1 MFYHSLEINPHR
13 QRVNRR
19 MNMGFRFLANMVDAA
34 AVRLVSVGRSAAV
47 THLLSVANGH
57 KDVA

>member
-1 MFYHSLEINPHR
+1 MVS
-13 QRVNRR
+13 QR